1 MVEVASRDGWHKI
14 ALGEHRAFA
23 AWKTMNQ
30 NREKDTTSKCA
41 LRPEDFTGRVALGMT
56 ISLASV
62 SPGTRA
68 TI

>member
-1 MVEVASRDGWHKI
+1 MRVAQDRSGKD
-14 ALGEHRAFA
+14 EAFA
-23 AWKTMNQ
+23 AWKPVNQ
-30 NREKDTTSKCA
+30 SGEKNATSKCA

-56 ISLASV
+56 ISLAAV